1 MFSLGSHNLLK
12 SASLAFSLSSLPL
25 PNFIYV
31 FVGCG
36 AYDNGIEA
44 AEKTRIYRIA
54 LAQKML
60 ELKEQGTQI
69 SILEKLAKGSEKVSR
84 AEFDMNVAEVKYT
97 ASKENIMAQKKLLDS
112 IEDDIK
118 REYYKGD

>member
-1 MFSLGSHNLLK
+1 MINGQDLLK
-12 SASLAFSLSSLPL
+12 ERARIKASLETSLQR
-25 PNFIYV
+25 
-31 FVGCG
+31 

-118 REYYKGD
+118 REYYKGE